1 MSVALTLKSSWR
13 KRKAL
18 LIFSR
23 SHPLIGF
30 DRTDFRS
37 SVPRFV
43 DLLGTFAKQ
52 KKATPGQIAL
62 AWPLAKK
69 PWIVPIPGITKL
81 ARLEEKFGALEVD
94 LTPDDVHDLEDASS
108 KIRLEGARYLEF
120 HEKLTGR

>member
-1 MSVALTLKSSWR
+1 
-13 KRKAL
+13 
-18 LIFSR
+18 
-23 SHPLIGF
+23 
-30 DRTDFRS
+30 
-37 SVPRFV
+37 
-43 DLLGTFAKQ
+43 LGTFAKQ

-81 ARLEEKFGALEVD
+81 ARLEENIGALEVD